1 MKYLKEE
8 CEKFLN
14 NFPGIETLITAERY
28 SLSTLQKTCI
38 EYLQKQDINTIQAEP
53 HYERL
58 SAESVDKILSYKQE
72 VSNKIIERMMNE
84 VKCFVSS
91 GDGNQHSEN
100 CRYKGREPHPGGQTW
115 ESGKRYGVASF
126 TFGSASTTS
135 VAAKASSPMCFC
147 CFREVFDRIYSEYIS
162 SVSRKEKI

>member
-28 SLSTLQKTCI
+28 SLSGLQKTCI
-38 EYLQKQDINTIQAEP
+38 EYLQKQDINTIRAEP
-53 HYERL
+53 QYGRI
-58 SAESVDKILSYKQE
+58 SAESIDKILSYKQE
-72 VSNKIIERMMNE
+72 VSNKIIDRMMNE
-84 VKCFVSS
+84 VKYFVSA
-91 GDGNQHSEN
+91 GDDIQHSEQ

-115 ESGKRYGVASF
+115 ESSTYRSSGFR
-126 TFGSASTTS
+126 FGAQPT
-135 VAAKASSPMCFC
+135 AEPAKPSSPVCFP
-147 CFREVFDRIYSEYIS
+147 CFREVFYRIYSEYIS